1 MRLDMYHGGEDKAQ
15 VLAEKITATAEAG
28 LRNLELALHKWP
40 AEFQAI
46 MWDAVV
52 EIASRRA
59 QDARVVQRQS
69 SFIGQ

>member
-1 MRLDMYHGGEDKAQ
+1 MSTHQDKAQ
-15 VLAEKITATAEAG
+15 ALAENITATAEAG

-59 QDARVVQRQS
+59 QEP
-69 SFIGQ
+69 

>member
-1 MRLDMYHGGEDKAQ
+1 MNTHQDKAQ
-15 VLAEKITATAEAG
+15 ALAEKITATAEAG
-28 LRNLELALHKWP
+28 LRNLELTLHKWP

-59 QDARVVQRQS
+59 QVAHDVHRQS
-69 SFIGQ
+69 SYL

>member
-1 MRLDMYHGGEDKAQ
+1 MSTHQDKAQ
-15 VLAEKITATAEAG
+15 ALAEKITATAEAG

-59 QDARVVQRQS
+59 QDARERQIS
-69 SFIGQ
+69 DEITDGQQERR